1 MGHPSGVHRP
11 EPDSTM
17 LVQAR
22 DLTTSLDKGH
32 ATVLFPVDPVQ
43 GETLLSYV
51 MRTAEWN
58 HLGRFGAALQALGF
72 SCRYSRHTLCEVTRG
87 LGEFRDALGVHP
99 LALATLWGVEPL
111 EAGRRRLGGVWL
123 RPNHIAASRRR
134 LPPSILAGQHDQAIW
149 MVKHLGFCPSTWE
162 LLTEVCPR
170 RWCGRPLWWWGAP
183 SIDQCWH
190 CGSRL
195 NEVKRS
201 TKVPVSDRPP
211 LRWIVDLFDDR
222 EEVVERAI
230 NRVPPI
236 FSISNATDLYELIVG
251 FARIF
256 QDLWRLPTQGA
267 AKDTA
272 RAAAAAARFIL
283 EFPRSHWDF
292 EQSEMGEVSDFR
304 IRLRSLRD
312 HSSIASVRENAG
324 NVLDYGRDRARPNVP
339 EVPTLRYL
347 NLTNTARALQIEA
360 SAVNDLVAH
369 KFLVALSAGGGRMR
383 KHRSF
388 RRTQVAALQSRMVGR
403 LSWADFCRLTGLPQ
417 VAVEQLLAVGALRRC
432 EDDAIRFLYG
442 PGHLERIAATS
453 YVEQLLRVALPEAPS
468 GWISLRDVMTG
479 VGGRAKPWA
488 PMLNAALEGDIPGGV
503 ARSQGDRLDALA
515 IHPLVARRMVMG
527 GPEVS
532 LPFGEPP
539 SLTSDVATHMGAGG
553 VADYLNCTA
562 QDISWLRARGYLRSI
577 SIPPA
582 RALYLR
588 SDVEALSVTYITTRE
603 IAARLGLKAKE
614 VWEGFDFVA
623 NEATIGQGFHVRAAI
638 ETKFDQMP

>member
-1 MGHPSGVHRP
+1 MGHPTGFHQP
-11 EPDSTM
+11 KPAFTM
-17 LVQAR
+17 LR
-22 DLTTSLDKGH
+22 HEHDGMIPSCIGH
-32 ATVLFPVDPVQ
+32 AAVLFPVAPIQ

-72 SCRYSRHTLCEVTRG
+72 SCRHSRHTLCEVTRG
-87 LGEFRDALGVHP
+87 LSEFRNALGISP
-99 LALATLWGVEPL
+99 EALATLWGVEPL
-111 EAGRRRLGGVWL
+111 ERGRRRLGGVWL
-123 RPNHIAASRRR
+123 RNEFITASRRR
-134 LPPSILAGQHDQAIW
+134 LPPSIQAGQHDQAIW

-162 LLTEVCPR
+162 YLTDLCPR

-195 NEVKRS
+195 SEVKRS
-201 TKVPVSDRPP
+201 AKVPVHDRPP
-211 LRWIVDLFDDR
+211 LRWVADLFESH
-222 EEVVERAI
+222 EEIVERAI
-230 NRVPPI
+230 SRVPPI
-236 FSISNATDLYELIVG
+236 FSIANATDLYELIVG
-251 FARIF
+251 FARVF
-256 QDLWRLPTQGA
+256 QDLWLLPSQGTVKNT
-267 AKDTA
+267 AKTT
-272 RAAAAAARFIL
+272 AAAARYIL

-292 EQSEMGEVSDFR
+292 DQSEMGEMSDFR
-304 IRLRSLRD
+304 TRLRSLRD
-312 HSSIASVRENAG
+312 HSSIASVRENVG
-324 NVLDYGRDRARPNVP
+324 NVLDYGRDRARPHVP
-339 EVPTLRYL
+339 EVPTLQYL
-347 NLTNTARALQIEA
+347 NLTNTARVLQLEA
-360 SAVNDLVAH
+360 SAVNELVAN
-369 KFLVALSAGGGRMR
+369 KFLSALPAGGGQMR
-383 KHRSF
+383 RHRSF
-388 RRTQVAALQSRMVGR
+388 RRKQVAALQSRMAGR
-403 LSWADFCRLTGLPQ
+403 LSWAGFCRLTGLPH
-417 VAVEQLLAVGALRRC
+417 VAIEQLLEVGALKRC
-432 EDDAIRFLYG
+432 EDGAIRLIYG
-442 PGHLERIAATS
+442 PGHLERSTATS

-468 GWISLRDVMTG
+468 GWISLRDVMMG

-488 PMLNAALEGDIPGGV
+488 PMLNAALKGDIPGGV

-539 SLTSDVATHMGAGG
+539 SLTSDVAPHMGAGG

-588 SDVEALSVTYITTRE
+588 KDVEALSVTYISTRE

-614 VWEGFDFVA
+614 VWEGFDFIA
-623 NEATIGQGFHVRAAI
+623 NEATIGQGFHWRAAI
-638 ETKFDQMP
+638 ETKFGQLP